1 MAVLF
6 LIVFVDLLGFGIVIP
21 LLPFY
26 AEHFGAG
33 PAAATWLM
41 GCYSLAQLFFSPVW
55 GRLSDRHGRRPI
67 LLVAL
72 AFSVAS
78 YLWLGF
84 ADALWMLFAARLLAG
99 VGAGN
104 IAAAQAY
111 VADVT
116 TPENRAKGMGMIGA
130 AFGLGFTVGP
140 ALGGLLAG
148 SAVTAA
154 SAALPAFVAAGLS
167 AVAWLATLL
176 LLPESL
182 KPGEM
187 PAGPAGRLRLAREA
201 FGQPGLRRLILLLF
215 LTLTAFA
222 GMETTFALWAQAGF
236 GWGPRQVGW
245 IFFLV
250 GMVLILVQGG
260 LIGRLTQRFGEARLV
275 VAGTALIAA
284 GLLGLTQARGLAGVL
299 AASALLA
306 LGMGLLNPS
315 VNSLLSRRARG
326 DSQGGILG
334 VAQSAGSL
342 ARIVG
347 PAIAGALFAAQGRNA
362 PYYLGAMIMVVVLA
376 FAVGLLREAPP
387 LRARAAGAAEPR

>member
-6 LIVFVDLLGFGIVIP
+6 LIVFIDLLGFGIIIP

-33 PAAATWLM
+33 PAVATWLM
-41 GCYSLAQLFFSPVW
+41 ASYSLAQLFFSPIW

-67 LLVAL
+67 LLIAL
-72 AFSVAS
+72 GFSVAS
-78 YLWLGF
+78 YLWLGL
-84 ADALWMLFAARLLAG
+84 AGALWMLFAARLLAG

-116 TPENRAKGMGMIGA
+116 TPENRAKGMGLIGA

-148 SAVTAA
+148 DARTAT
-154 SAALPAFVAAGLS
+154 SVALPAFVAAGLS
-167 AVAWLATLL
+167 AAAWLATLIF
-176 LLPESL
+176 LPESL
-182 KPGEM
+182 KPGDLPE
-187 PAGPAGRLRLAREA
+187 ARAGRLQLAREA
-201 FGQPGLRRLILLLF
+201 FGRPALRRLILLLF

-236 GWGPRQVGW
+236 GWGPREVGW
-245 IFFLV
+245 VFFLV

-284 GLLGLTQARGLAGVL
+284 GLLGLTQARGLTGVL
-299 AASALLA
+299 VTCTLLA

-315 VNSLLSRRARG
+315 VNSLLSRRARA
-326 DSQGGILG
+326 DNQGGILG
-334 VAQSAGSL
+334 VAQSASSL

-347 PAIAGALFAAQGRNA
+347 PAIAGPLFANEGRNA
-362 PYYLGAMIMVVVLA
+362 PYYLGTAIMLAVLA
-376 FAVGLLREAPP
+376 IAFGLLRDNPP
-387 LRARAAGAAEPR
+387 LPAASAAEPR